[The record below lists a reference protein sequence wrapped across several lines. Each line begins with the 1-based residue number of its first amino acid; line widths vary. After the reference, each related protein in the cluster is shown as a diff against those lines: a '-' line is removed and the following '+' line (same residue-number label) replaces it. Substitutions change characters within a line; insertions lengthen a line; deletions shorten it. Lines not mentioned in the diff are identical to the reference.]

1 MLPQEDYTQ
10 GLQQGLDRVTQ
21 ILNQRAAPQDNFSM
35 QSQGLAMP
43 PNIAQMLLGQ
53 SLTTGKPYG
62 DIALNYVEQQRK
74 SQMDD
79 ANSMLNVLKQQ
90 AALGEARSK
99 SVIDKIQMFTGND
112 PEGQAMFLS
121 ELANSP
127 EDIDPMN
134 STQVLSKLAA
144 IKRKSG
150 YESPELALERS
161 KTQTDID
168 YKRAMIRQAN
178 AKANNLIAP
187 QAKPSQLQKTLSS
200 KIAED
205 IQSVN
210 QDAGNIRTIESNL
223 GELETLMNKGVST
236 GKLAQG
242 AAALDVG
249 NFFQNTR
256 NLQKM
261 EQLVNSIALPKTASL
276 KGATSDKDVKFV
288 KDAFA
293 NAGQSP
299 EANQYA
305 IDIGKR
311 FVNRQ
316 KAVIETYND
325 MISDPKYSTQP
336 ELFYKDLQAAINSL
350 PSLEEEVKGGSPQVM
365 HELPDP
371 MQHSGRTITNT
382 DTGQKYKSNGREWI
396 PQ

>member
-1 MLPQEDYTQ
+1 MAYNQEDYTQ

-62 DIALNYVEQQRK
+62 DIALNYAEQQRK

-150 YESPELALERS
+150 YESPDLALERA
-161 KTQTDID
+161 KAQTDID
-168 YKRAMIRQAN
+168 YKRAMINQAN
-178 AKANNLIAP
+178 VRATNIAIPQTKPMPASAVKMQNEALDIIGTAKNTQADLGSVIDAIDSGKLKLGLASNIAASGRNYLGLSNEETRNY
-187 QAKPSQLQKTLSS
+187 QSFRNTLEKMRNDSL
-200 KIAED
+200 
-205 IQSVN
+205 
-210 QDAGNIRTIESNL
+210 RL
-223 GELETLMNKGVST
+223 NKGVQTEGDAQRAWNEILTNINDPELVKQRLKEVQQINDRAANLKMMEVDQIRQNFGAPPMDYSSYNT
-236 GKLAQG
+236 KPAILTGNEPQGGKLIG
-242 AAALDVG
+242 
-249 NFFQNTR
+249 
-256 NLQKM
+256 
-261 EQLVNSIALPKTASL
+261 
-276 KGATSDKDVKFV
+276 TS
-288 KDAFA
+288 
-293 NAGQSP
+293 G
-299 EANQYA
+299 
-305 IDIGKR
+305 GKK
-311 FVNRQ
+311 V
-316 KAVIETYND
+316 Y
-325 MISDPKYSTQP
+325 
-336 ELFYKDLQAAINSL
+336 
-350 PSLEEEVKGGSPQVM
+350 
-365 HELPDP
+365 ELPDGTHV
-371 MQHSGRTITNT
+371 MEQ
-382 DTGQKYKSNGREWI
+382 
-396 PQ
+396 